1 MITSIAHRI
10 NRSELRTLSRIHHIR
25 GVRMNEIWMANASYE
40 GKNHTPILS
49 LYLCCN
55 SCYDSHFAGLTFA
68 YYLIVRQPFVHILC
82 IYIHT
87 VFMASGKI
95 HSRLQL
101 TLTSFNPSP
110 IYKRTFIFVLFFVFS
125 SFYSGKSW
133 WFHISS
139 SIFGKFGCMNAGREY
154 GAQLL
159 TTSGA
164 LWLRT
169 RKLMLIKEKNCI
181 KTHFGLFY
189 NTILVFMFTM
199 EWMKSA

>member
-68 YYLIVRQPFVHILC
+68 YYLFVRQPFVHILC
-82 IYIHT
+82 IYIYCLYCERENSFSAAINT
-87 VFMASGKI
+87 YEFQSQPN
-95 HSRLQL
+95 LQKNVHFC
-101 TLTSFNPSP
+101 SFL
-110 IYKRTFIFVLFFVFS
+110 RFFFVLFW
-125 SFYSGKSW
+125 KKLM
-133 WFHISS
+133 ISHF
-139 SIFGKFGCMNAGREY
+139 IINFGKFGCMNAGREY

-164 LWLRT
+164 L
-169 RKLMLIKEKNCI
+169 
-181 KTHFGLFY
+181 
-189 NTILVFMFTM
+189 
-199 EWMKSA
+199 

>member
-1 MITSIAHRI
+1 MDGECELWRQKSHTHSISI
-10 NRSELRTLSRIHHIR
+10 FMLQFMLWLSFCR
-25 GVRMNEIWMANASYE
+25 
-40 GKNHTPILS
+40 
-49 LYLCCN
+49 
-55 SCYDSHFAGLTFA
+55 SHFRL
-68 YYLIVRQPFVHILC
+68 LFVC
-82 IYIHT
+82 APAFCSYSVYIYIYT
-87 VFMASGKI
+87 VFIASGKI